1 MAFQII
7 TPQQFHNHILAADA
21 QAFEQSP
28 QMALLLK
35 KRGYRIQ
42 MVGYL
47 KDNDIKV
54 SALVFSTPIAGGL
67 AMEINNGPIVTDPTY
82 LEDFYKGLQNFS
94 KQEGAIELK
103 VKPYDNYQ
111 ILDSNGSA
119 LSEENQVL
127 IDHMQHLGF
136 QHSGLEVGYHTG
148 DWNYVKDLSQLT
160 PETLF
165 KSFSKKGRPLVKK
178 AKTFGI
184 KIKKLERSDL
194 AIFKEITSA
203 TSDRR
208 DFDDKPLEYYE
219 YLFDSFGDKA
229 EFVIATLNFQDYLDN
244 LNTDQAKLK
253 EKIDRLA
260 NDLEKNPNSEKKQNQ
275 YRELSSQFETF
286 DVRKKE
292 AQELINQ
299 YGQNDTP
306 LCASLFLY
314 LEKEAFY
321 LYSGSYSE
329 FNRFYAPAI
338 LQEYAMLEAMKRG
351 LKRYNFL
358 GIKGVFDGTDSI
370 LRFKQNF
377 EGYIEHKPGYFLY
390 HPHPLKHKTYQ
401 FIKKLLGR
409 N

>member
-42 MVGYL
+42 MVGYV

-119 LSEENQVL
+119 LSEENQAL
-127 IDHMQHLGF
+127 IDHMKHLGF

-286 DVRKKE
+286 DVRKNE

-390 HPHPLKHKTYQ
+390 YPHPLKHKTYQ

>member
-42 MVGYL
+42 MVGYV
-47 KDNDIKV
+47 KDDDIKV

-338 LQEYAMLEAMKRG
+338 LQEYAMLEAIKRG

>member
-42 MVGYL
+42 MVGYV

-67 AMEINNGPIVTDPTY
+67 SMEINNGPIVTDPTY

-119 LSEENQVL
+119 LSEENQAL

>member
-42 MVGYL
+42 MVGYV

-119 LSEENQVL
+119 LSEENQAL

-286 DVRKKE
+286 DVRKNE

>member
-42 MVGYL
+42 MVGYV
-47 KDNDIKV
+47 KDDDIKV

-119 LSEENQVL
+119 LSEENQTL
-127 IDHMQHLGF
+127 IDHMKHLGF

-184 KIKKLERSDL
+184 KSKKLERSDL

>member
-7 TPQQFHNHILAADA
+7 TPQQFHNHILAADS

-42 MVGYL
+42 MVGYV
-47 KDNDIKV
+47 KDDDIKV

-119 LSEENQVL
+119 LSEENHAL
-127 IDHMQHLGF
+127 IDHMKHLGF

>member
-7 TPQQFHNHILAADA
+7 TPQQFHNHILAAEA

-42 MVGYL
+42 MVGYV
-47 KDNDIKV
+47 KDDDIKV

-67 AMEINNGPIVTDPTY
+67 AMEINNGPIVTDPAY

-119 LSEENQVL
+119 LSEENHTL
-127 IDHMQHLGF
+127 IDRMKHLGF

-409 N
+409 S

>member
-42 MVGYL
+42 MVGYV

-119 LSEENQVL
+119 LSEENQAL

>member
-119 LSEENQVL
+119 LSEENQAL

-338 LQEYAMLEAMKRG
+338 LQEYAMLEAIKRG

>member
-42 MVGYL
+42 MVGYV

-119 LSEENQVL
+119 LSEENQAL

-338 LQEYAMLEAMKRG
+338 LQEYAMLEAIKRG

>member
-7 TPQQFHNHILAADA
+7 TPQQFHNHILAADS

-42 MVGYL
+42 MVGYV
-47 KDNDIKV
+47 KDDDIKV

-67 AMEINNGPIVTDPTY
+67 AMEINNGPIVTDPAY

-119 LSEENQVL
+119 LSEENQAL